1 MARTAAGSGAGRP
14 RSPRGQGEELRTE
27 ILAAVNRLLAEWG
40 GVDKLTM
47 RAVANE
53 VGTTAGSIYL
63 HFTDKTELVWAA
75 LSDKYAELAARM
87 AEADAGA
94 VPDGAR
100 ERLRAQTH
108 AYCRFGLEHPGHYR
122 LMYEVRQPEVDVARI
137 SRHPSRLISE
147 SLRQGFIRC
156 REAGFGW
163 RCRSSSR
170 RRRSGKH
177 YTVSCHWRTASS
189 SIHRPR
195 HWCWNWRTGCSTLSC
210 PPHPTMIAGGLRRRI
225 RLRRATFGRCLS
237 ATTLPRWSATTPSE
251 SGRRLLP
258 QRRTLLTELSL
269 VTLAN

>member
-1 MARTAAGSGAGRP
+1 MARTAAGSGVGRP
-14 RSPRGQGEELRTE
+14 RSPRGRGEELRTE

-87 AEADAGA
+87 AEADACA
-94 VPDGAR
+94 VPGGAR
-100 ERLRAQTH
+100 ERLRAQSH

-156 REAGFGW
+156 REAGFGLALPIEQ
-163 RCRSSSR
+163 S
-170 RRRSGKH
+170 
-177 YTVSCHWRTASS
+177 AQ
-189 SIHRPR
+189 
-195 HWCWNWRTGCSTLSC
+195 TLWQAL
-210 PPHPTMIAGGLRRRI
+210 HG
-225 RLRRATFGRCLS
+225 
-237 ATTLPRWSATTPSE
+237 
-251 SGRRLLP
+251 
-258 QRRTLLTELSL
+258 ELSL
-269 VTLAN
+269 AHSIFFDSSTEALVLELADGMLDTLVSAAPDDDRRWPSPTDSPAARHIRSMLKRDDAPATERGNS